1 MEHAP
6 GSAGDV
12 RFLALLNNL
21 DAVIVEVGLVATVK
35 QVRHS
40 LSSRLGLPEV
50 ALDGWSADL
59 AQQVSNPVV
68 AKLLTASL
76 LAARML
82 AAKLQA
88 ARLLAVRLQG

>member
-21 DAVIVEVGLVATVK
+21 DAVIAEVGLVATVK

-50 ALDGWSADL
+50 ALDGWSAE
-59 AQQVSNPVV
+59 
-68 AKLLTASL
+68 SL
-76 LAARML
+76 LAARLL

-88 ARLLAVRLQG
+88 ARLLAVRLQS

>member
-12 RFLALLNNL
+12 RFLALLSNL
-21 DAVIVEVGLVATVK
+21 DAVIAEVGLVATVK

-50 ALDGWSADL
+50 ALDGWSAE
-59 AQQVSNPVV
+59 
-68 AKLLTASL
+68 SL
-76 LAARML
+76 LAARLL

-88 ARLLAVRLQG
+88 ARLLAVRLQS